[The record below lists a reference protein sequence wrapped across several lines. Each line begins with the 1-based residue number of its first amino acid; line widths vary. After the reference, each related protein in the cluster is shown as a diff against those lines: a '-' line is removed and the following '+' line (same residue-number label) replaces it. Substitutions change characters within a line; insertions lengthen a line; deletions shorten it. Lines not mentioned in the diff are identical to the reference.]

1 MMKTFIKTVI
11 RHKKILL
18 IAAIAIIIA
27 GAVAAY
33 IFTNSARAA
42 GNNLQQNLAIASYKD
57 ISKYIEASGP
67 IESAER
73 KEIVPKV
80 TSTVEIVNF
89 NEGDEVKKGDV
100 MFVLDDTDVL
110 LDIEE
115 MNNNIATSRINYDNL
130 LKDIESLK
138 IKAPFSGI
146 VTGISVEKGDELNA
160 GATVLTL
167 TDTSELTLT
176 VPFGG
181 SGVTSVKAG
190 DSATVYLP
198 DMMAS
203 VGGTVTYVSST
214 PYISE
219 KGETMYSVEIK
230 VKNPGSLTE
239 GTSADA
245 EISTA
250 QGVLKNAE
258 PGVLKYINKKL

>member
-1 MMKTFIKTVI
+1 M
-11 RHKKILL
+11 
-18 IAAIAIIIA
+18 
-27 GAVAAY
+27 
-33 IFTNSARAA
+33 
-42 GNNLQQNLAIASYKD
+42 
-57 ISKYIEASGP
+57 
-67 IESAER
+67 
-73 KEIVPKV
+73 
-80 TSTVEIVNF
+80 
-89 NEGDEVKKGDV
+89 
-100 MFVLDDTDVL
+100 
-110 LDIEE
+110 
-115 MNNNIATSRINYDNL
+115 
-130 LKDIESLK
+130 
-138 IKAPFSGI
+138 
-146 VTGISVEKGDELNA
+146 
-160 GATVLTL
+160 
-167 TDTSELTLT
+167 ELTLT

-181 SGVTSVKAG
+181 SGVTAVKAG